1 MILANKNGDLSLVEV
16 VRKTRSGTH
25 VRNACSTSTY
35 FVSKKD
41 KNRLLVD
48 SAEAGIE
55 FVMAK

>member
-25 VRNACSTSTY
+25 VRNVCSKGTY